1 MTSISALE
9 NIYEKGL
16 FGDYEDKNE
25 NKLIKVQEKKKFINC
40 SNSTI

>member
-9 NIYEKGL
+9 NIHQKGL

-25 NKLIKVQEKKKFINC
+25 NKLIKIK
-40 SNSTI
+40 